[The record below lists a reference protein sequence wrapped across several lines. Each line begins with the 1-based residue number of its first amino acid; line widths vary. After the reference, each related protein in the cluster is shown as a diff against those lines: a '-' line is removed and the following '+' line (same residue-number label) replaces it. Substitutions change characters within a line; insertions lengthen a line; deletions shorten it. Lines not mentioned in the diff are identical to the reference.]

1 MPTDAEIEREFWS
14 ELKSSP
20 FFMLGID
27 GERGAGTQPM
37 TAFYDDEAAPFW
49 FFTANDHDLVRA
61 LGNDAAGN
69 GGKRAIATF
78 ASKGHDIFASVR
90 GTLSIDKDPATIDR
104 LWNPVVGQWYEGGK
118 SDPKL
123 ALLRLDVED
132 AKLWKSDLGGF
143 IRPAINKLL
152 GRKPESG
159 EHEKIAEVTL

>member
-1 MPTDAEIEREFWS
+1 MPTDAEIEEKFWS
-14 ELKSSP
+14 ELKTSP

-37 TAFYDDEAAPFW
+37 TAYYDDEAAPFW
-49 FFTANDHDLVRA
+49 FFTANDHDLVNA
-61 LGNDAAGN
+61 LDN
-69 GGKRAIATF
+69 GDRAIATF
-78 ASKGHDIFASVR
+78 ASKGHDIFASIR
-90 GTLSIDKDPATIDR
+90 GRLSLDNDPATIDR
-104 LWNPVVGQWYEGGK
+104 LWNPIVEQWYEGGK

-132 AKLWKSDLGGF
+132 AKIWKSDLGGF

-159 EHEKIAEVTL
+159 SQEKVAEVSL